1 MQRLIPDEEDGLL
14 SRFIYYFI
22 PFRRGIRNVFATD
35 SISNSKHV
43 AFKQLGERF
52 IKMYDQF
59 MQLGI
64 VEIVVPRYHVLLFCA
79 WLTNLNEESCDSID
93 NGMQGLVR
101 RLGLIAYRIMMIFTV
116 IRAMSESIPKI
127 RSPNG
132 NIVLE
137 CTEEDFFSALCIC
150 ETLLYHSAYIYVKLS
165 SHGSQKTLS
174 VPESGVNARRYGFF
188 NYLPDTFDRATYDRI
203 VEERNENA
211 STASKWIDKVI
222 EDGRFRRT
230 D

>member
-22 PFRRGIRNVFATD
+22 PFRRGIRNVFATH

-127 RSPNG
+127 RFLMEILCSNAQKRISFPHY
-132 NIVLE
+132 V
-137 CTEEDFFSALCIC
+137 SARHYSTIQ
-150 ETLLYHSAYIYVKLS
+150 H
-165 SHGSQKTLS
+165 
-174 VPESGVNARRYGFF
+174 
-188 NYLPDTFDRATYDRI
+188 TYM
-203 VEERNENA
+203 
-211 STASKWIDKVI
+211 
-222 EDGRFRRT
+222 
-230 D
+230 

>member
-1 MQRLIPDEEDGLL
+1 
-14 SRFIYYFI
+14 
-22 PFRRGIRNVFATD
+22 
-35 SISNSKHV
+35 
-43 AFKQLGERF
+43 
-52 IKMYDQF
+52 

-79 WLTNLNEESCDSID
+79 WLTNLSEESCDSID

-165 SHGSQKTLS
+165 SHGLQKPLS
-174 VPESGVNARRYGFF
+174 IPESGVKARRYSFF
-188 NYLPDTFDRATYDRI
+188 NYLPDTFDRPPMIESLRKGTKMQVPPLSGLISSLRMADFK
-203 VEERNENA
+203 ESN
-211 STASKWIDKVI
+211 KV
-222 EDGRFRRT
+222 DTKSYKFNLNQAKAHKKQN
-230 D
+230 